1 MEKNNAQI
9 PTQRLGLTPQ
19 NIAQLQERGIS
30 LENLENQ
37 INRFNLGV
45 PCAKLIEPAGLLNG
59 ILKFSIIELNQKA
72 VYFEYKKSNLKLQ
85 KFVPASGAAS
95 RMFKFLMAFLLE
107 FDIEKETI
115 NSYINRNKDFEL
127 QLFILGLDKFPF
139 FETIDKHLMQVYP
152 DFKKLSRD
160 YKNYYFIKMLL
171 SDAFYDFANKPKGV
185 LPFHHYGNHI
195 ATAIEEHLYES
206 IYYASSNQKANLHFT
221 ISKTHQTLF
230 ETIVNEIRPRIEA
243 ETDIQIKVDYSYQ
256 KKETDSVAVD
266 LNNTLFKDE
275 QENLIFRPAG
285 HGALIQN
292 LNNIDADLIFIKN
305 IDNLA
310 HSQLKK
316 TAFYKKALAGIL
328 IELQTQIF
336 GFLHALMSKEI
347 AEETLK
353 AIITFCGNSLN
364 IKFKA
369 SFFNQTTESK
379 VLELKSLLNRPIRVC
394 GMVINEGEPGGGP
407 FWVQDENG
415 MASLQIVESAE
426 VNLEDDLQ
434 KAIFNSA
441 GYFNPVD
448 IVCGLKDYRNQKF
461 DLTQFVNHNSGFIVT
476 KTHAGKIV
484 KSYELPGL
492 WNGAMANWIS
502 VFVEMPIYTFN
513 PVKTVNDL
521 LKPLHQPQ

>member
-1 MEKNNAQI
+1 MFQLEEQGVDIEKLHRQI
-9 PTQRLGLTPQ
+9 DRLKT
-19 NIAQLQERGIS
+19 
-30 LENLENQ
+30 
-37 INRFNLGV
+37 GV
-45 PCAKLIEPAGLLNG
+45 SYVKLVEPATLLNG

-72 VYFEYKKSNLKLQ
+72 VYFEYNKNNFKLQ

-95 RMFKFLMAFLLE
+95 RMFKFLTTFLLE
-107 FDIEKETI
+107 FDIQKETI

-127 QLFILGLDKFPF
+127 QMFIIGLDKFPF
-139 FETIDKHLMQVYP
+139 FEGIDKKLTEVYP

-171 SDAFYDFANKPKGV
+171 SDEFYDFANKPKGV
-185 LPFHHYGNHI
+185 LPFHHYGNYV

-206 IYYASSNQKANLHFT
+206 IYYASSNQEANLHVT
-221 ISKTHQTLF
+221 ISKTHQSLF
-230 ETIVNEIRPRIEA
+230 EAIVNDIKPQIEA
-243 ETDIQIKVDYSYQ
+243 ETKTKITVDYSYQ
-256 KKETDSVAVD
+256 KKETDSIAVD
-266 LNNTLFKDE
+266 LNNNLFKDE
-275 QENLIFRPAG
+275 QDNLVFRPAG

-292 LNNIDADLIFIKN
+292 LNNIDADLVFIKN

-310 HSQLKK
+310 HSELKK

-328 IELQTQIF
+328 IELQSQIF
-336 GFLHALMSKEI
+336 DFLKILTANQDINEKTAEDII
-347 AEETLK
+347 A
-353 AIITFCGNSLN
+353 FCVNNLN
-364 IKFKA
+364 IKFRTD
-369 SFFNQTTESK
+369 FFNQTTMAK
-379 VLELKSLLNRPIRVC
+379 VLELTKLLNRPIRVC

-426 VNLEDDLQ
+426 VNLENPKQ
-434 KAIFNSA
+434 KAIFDA
-441 GYFNPVD
+441 ATYFNPVD

-461 DLTQFVNHNSGFIVT
+461 DLTQFVNHSSGFIVT
-476 KTHAGKIV
+476 KTHDGRPI

>member
-1 MEKNNAQI
+1 MEKNNEQST
-9 PTQRLGLTPQ
+9 TQRLGLTAL
-19 NIAQLQERGIS
+19 NISQLKEQGIS
-30 LENLENQ
+30 FENLENQ
-37 INRFNLGV
+37 INRFAVGV
-45 PCAKLIEPAGLLNG
+45 PCANLLEPAALLNG
-59 ILKFSIIELNQKA
+59 ILKFSIIELNQKV
-72 VYFEYKKSNLKLQ
+72 VYFERKRNDLKLQ

-95 RMFKFLMAFLLE
+95 RMFKFLVVFLLN

-127 QLFILGLDKFPF
+127 QLFIIGMDKLPF
-139 FETIDKHLMQVYP
+139 FETIDKHLTQVYP

-171 SDAFYDFANKPKGV
+171 SDDFYDFANKPKGA
-185 LPFHHYGNHI
+185 LPFHHYGNHV

-206 IYYASSNQKANLHFT
+206 IYYASANKKANLHFT
-221 ISKTHQTLF
+221 ISKTHQNLF
-230 ETIVNEIRPRIEA
+230 ETIVNEIKPRIEA
-243 ETDIQIKVDYSYQ
+243 ETDTHVKVDYSYQ
-256 KKETDSVAVD
+256 KKETDAVAVG
-266 LNNTLFKDE
+266 LNNTIFKDK
-275 QENLIFRPAG
+275 QGNLVFRPAG
-285 HGALIQN
+285 HGALIEN
-292 LNNIDADLIFIKN
+292 LNDIDADLVFIKN

-336 GFLHALMSKEI
+336 GFLDTLMSKEVTEEI
-347 AEETLK
+347 LEET
-353 AIITFCGNSLN
+353 ITFCINKLN

-379 VLELKSLLNRPIRVC
+379 VLELKGLLNRPIRVC

-407 FWVQDENG
+407 FWVQDKNET
-415 MASLQIVESAE
+415 ASLQIVESAE
-426 VNLEDDLQ
+426 VDLENDLQ
-434 KAIFNSA
+434 KAIFNSG

-448 IVCGLKDYRNQKF
+448 IVCGLKDYQNKKF
-461 DLTQFVNHNSGFIVT
+461 DLTQFVNHHSGFIVT
-476 KTHAGKIV
+476 KTNAGKSV

-502 VFVEMPIYTFN
+502 IFVEMPIYTFN

-521 LKPLHQPQ
+521 LKPLHQPR